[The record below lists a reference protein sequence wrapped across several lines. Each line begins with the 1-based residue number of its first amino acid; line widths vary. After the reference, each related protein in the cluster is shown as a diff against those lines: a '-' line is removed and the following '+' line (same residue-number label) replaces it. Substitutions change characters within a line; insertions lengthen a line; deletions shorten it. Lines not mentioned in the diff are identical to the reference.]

1 MKDTEVKEPW
11 SLPTWL
17 LKATEGIQ
25 VAAKSLNR
33 CLERLFVKV

>member
-17 LKATEGIQ
+17 WKATEGIQ
-25 VAAKSLNR
+25 VAANFLNR
-33 CLERLFVKV
+33 YLERLFVKI